1 MINWKTSLIAVGALI
16 ALPLSTYAI
25 QFDGEVNHN
34 NSIQESGDMNFARRI
49 KHGRKGNRGSNIDR
63 LMQNIDLSDE
73 QSQQIK
79 AIEEESKATADEIK
93 QQMRLQH
100 EQMKDLMASDASVE
114 EIRSQYQE
122 AQGLRQQMSDNRFE
136 TMLEIREVLTPEQRS
151 QIAELMEQHRGKFRD
166 R

>member
-25 QFDGEVNHN
+25 QFDGEVN
-34 NSIQESGDMNFARRI
+34 NSIQESGDMNFAQRR

-73 QSQQIK
+73 QSQQIE
-79 AIEEESKATADEIK
+79 AIEEESKAATDEIK
-93 QQMRLQH
+93 QQVRSQH
-100 EQMKDLMASDASVE
+100 EEMRALMASDASVE

-122 AQGLRQQMSDNRFE
+122 AQALRQQMSDNRFE
-136 TMLEIREVLTPEQRS
+136 TMLEIREVLTLEQRS
-151 QIAELMEQHRGKFRD
+151 QIAELMEQDRGRFHNQ
-166 R
+166 